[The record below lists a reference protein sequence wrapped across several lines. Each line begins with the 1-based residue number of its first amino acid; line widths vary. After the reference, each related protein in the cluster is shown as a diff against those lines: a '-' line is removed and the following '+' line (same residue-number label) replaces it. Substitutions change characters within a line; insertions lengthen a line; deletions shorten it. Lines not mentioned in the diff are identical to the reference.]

1 MMAHVTSRKR
11 ATPPGTPPPV
21 VAEAPLVQV
30 LGGNCV
36 TAMTVWGCLTT
47 RDVTPLRRLHPA
59 IAVAVA
65 GVPWHDN
72 DDTRTHVRDVV
83 RWRTALPAATAI
95 ALDARP
101 TPEAAM
107 AALAGVQEMNFVGSG
122 SLDATDTKVAAF
134 PRTLRSLRLR
144 NASNVTAAVRFSH
157 LAALEVLDCSN
168 TQAVANGADGLP
180 SSLRELIM
188 VQCPFPPAIDFRH
201 LSDLR
206 RLEIGRTETTLS
218 AATVAGLPPSLEELD
233 IRYGMYGTGQ
243 FIGSL
248 VHLPHLRTLVAPGRA
263 VDDATLSALPP
274 GLIKLDVS
282 GCLRFTPAAS
292 FAHLRRLHTL
302 VVCHSNI
309 SIPSLATLPP
319 SLAVLN
325 MSTCSL
331 FRGKGALL
339 VPALP
344 PALRV
349 LDVSCTDIGDAAVA
363 SMPSSLV
370 ELRMDNCYM
379 VTPGANIRHLTALR
393 VLHCSNT
400 NLSRSA
406 IAAHRVRGCSVVADG
421 MLVGHTAEVQAL
433 ACLPDGRLISGDA
446 DGSVLAWDL
455 GSGTSDLLRDA
466 YDFDQLTHDS
476 TGTLAST
483 LLSDGRTLAFGLRG
497 WGRDDA
503 PQGTV
508 WFLPTVLDDDDTAWA
523 RTGNLQC
530 DVTAMA
536 VLLDGRLAIGCG
548 DGYVLLVD
556 GSTYEVGAE
565 FAVVEGAT
573 YEDTECDS
581 VEVAALVALPSGMLA
596 TAAELESTVKVWDPT
611 TLACV
616 ATLTVDVDGKS
627 GALAVL
633 PGGRLAIW
641 SLRGV
646 QLWDLAHYTCVA
658 VLWHGCPVD
667 AMAVLPDGRLATAAG
682 GNSLRVWN
690 THAAKPEAV
699 ITLQV
704 SAHVCALVALPGGR
718 LASTTVRGRCVQ
730 LWQLPLPSLF

>member
-1 MMAHVTSRKR
+1 
-11 ATPPGTPPPV
+11 V

-47 RDVTPLRRLHPA
+47 GDVVPLRRLHPA
-59 IAVAVA
+59 IAEAVA
-65 GVPWHDN
+65 GIPWHDA
-72 DDTRTHVRDVV
+72 RTPVRDVV
-83 RWRTALPAATAI
+83 RWRAALPAATAI
-95 ALDARP
+95 ALDAQP
-101 TPEAAM
+101 TAEAAM
-107 AALAGVQEMNFVGSG
+107 AALAGVREMNFVDGG

-144 NASNVTAAVRFSH
+144 NAYRVTAAVRFNH

-168 TQAVANGADGLP
+168 TKAVANGADGLP
-180 SSLRELIM
+180 GSLRELIM

-201 LSDLR
+201 LSCLR
-206 RLEIGRTETTLS
+206 RLEIGWTKAALS
-218 AATVAGLPPSLEELD
+218 AAAVASIPPSLEELD
-233 IRYGMYGTGQ
+233 IRYETYRPEQ

-248 VHLPHLRTLVAPGRA
+248 AHLPQLRTLVAPA
-263 VDDATLSALPP
+263 NVVDDATLSALPP
-274 GLIKLDVS
+274 DLIKLDVS
-282 GCLRFTPAAS
+282 SSLWFTPAAS

-309 SIPSLATLPP
+309 SIPSLATMPP

-325 MSTCSL
+325 MSHCSNFTRASVL
-331 FRGKGALL
+331 
-339 VPALP
+339 PALP
-344 PALRV
+344 PGLRV
-349 LDVSCTDIGDAAVA
+349 LDVSRTDIGDAALA

-370 ELRMDNCYM
+370 ELRMDCCGT
-379 VTPGANIRHLTALR
+379 VTRLTPGASMGHLTALR
-393 VLHCSNT
+393 VLHCSLT
-400 NLSRSA
+400 NLSRPT
-406 IAAHRVRGCSVVADG
+406 IAAHRARGCSVVADG
-421 MLVGHTAEVQAL
+421 VLVGHTAAVQSL
-433 ACLPDGRLISGDA
+433 VWLPDGRLISSDA
-446 DGSVLAWDL
+446 DGSVRAWEPD
-455 GSGTSDLLRDA
+455 SGTSVLLRDA
-466 YDFDQLTHDS
+466 YAFDQLTQYNTS
-476 TGTLAST
+476 TLAST

-508 WFLPTVLDDDDTAWA
+508 WFLHVVPGGAGTAY
-523 RTGNLQC
+523 TGSLHCN
-530 DVTAMA
+530 VSVMA
-536 VLLDGRLAIGCG
+536 VLLDGRLAIGTY

-556 GSTYEVGAE
+556 GATREVGAK

-573 YEDTECDS
+573 DPTHRDR
-581 VEVAALVALPSGMLA
+581 VAVAALVALPSGMLA
-596 TAAELESTVKVWDPT
+596 TVGVLETTVKVWNPT

-616 ATLTVDVDGKS
+616 ATLAVDFDGAP

-633 PGGRLAIW
+633 PGGRLAIR

-682 GNSLRVWN
+682 GNTLRVWN
-690 THAAKPEAV
+690 THTATDDDAEAEAAV

-718 LASTTVRGRCVQ
+718 LASTTVRGRWVQ